1 MVSLDGW
8 EKSFFESFLAL
19 SYQPIYS
26 WSLYIWHVA
35 QLMHTKMIMVCGF
48 WFDFTIL
55 SAPILI
61 VLKCVL
67 LLPKSQKHTLIWL
80 MHKAMQRCIYI
91 ILQRCVLHYITE
103 VYIKL
108 YYRVVYYIILYYIT
122 EVCIILYAELC
133 NQRVEIRIVEFVPPP
148 KIVRQLILTAKNL
161 KTHIHL

>member
-1 MVSLDGW
+1 MWKIELYSLFFFLMIRRPPRSTLFPYTTLFRSLDGW
-8 EKSFFESFLAL
+8 KKSFFESFLAL

-61 VLKCVL
+61 LLKCVL

-108 YYRVVYYIILYYIT
+108 YYRVVYYIILYYRG
-122 EVCIILYAELC
+122 VYYIIC
-133 NQRVEIRIVEFVPPP
+133 RVV
-148 KIVRQLILTAKNL
+148 
-161 KTHIHL
+161 